1 MISSA
6 LIGESKRCS
15 PDLNATPDLWRVDET
30 YVKVKKLILVVGRQ
44 ELTSLNSVANLVR
57 I

>member
-30 YVKVKKLILVVGRQ
+30 YMKVKKLILVVGRQ